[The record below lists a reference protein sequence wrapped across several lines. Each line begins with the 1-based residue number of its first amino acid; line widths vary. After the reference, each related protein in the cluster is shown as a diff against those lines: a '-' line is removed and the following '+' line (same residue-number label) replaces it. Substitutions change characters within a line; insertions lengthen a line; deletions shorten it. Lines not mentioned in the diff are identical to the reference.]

1 MNQKFWSAW
10 KWKNLTW
17 RWGNMQWRGCKVTQ
31 PACYITVEVPVQHE
45 YAKIH
50 EKLRKVQEGLLRL
63 RPLPSTVLRPWL
75 RLLST
80 HCKCLGHKRLPN
92 MLWCMLCK
100 SSSIWAPLFHY
111 TYTWGCHK
119 PDNSCCLNLLSHLDS
134 VREKLPRKYIDP
146 PWPIFFVH
154 SSLKGWV
161 SPASVKDAN
170 TLGTQ
175 TFLKDAQQQIC
186 ETEDL
191 LLVVFQRCPLRW
203 PISCIK
209 AWP

>member
-1 MNQKFWSAW
+1 MQKSMRSLEKSKKVYLGYGHYHPQFYGHGCDSWALTASAW
-10 KWKNLTW
+10 ATNVFRTYYD
-17 RWGNMQWRGCKVTQ
+17 
-31 PACYITVEVPVQHE
+31 ACFVNHLQFGP
-45 YAKIH
+45 
-50 EKLRKVQEGLLRL
+50 
-63 RPLPSTVLRPWL
+63 
-75 RLLST
+75 
-80 HCKCLGHKRLPN
+80 
-92 MLWCMLCK
+92 
-100 SSSIWAPLFHY
+100 PLFHY